1 MEWPSNR
8 RDPWRF
14 LINERKHTFVMACTV
29 LVLRDNMPWEFKI
42 FIATFLMNLVVRE
55 LPREHRVA
63 GVLRRHVVP
72 RWGGGG
78 EGRGDQSFL
87 WHSKVQVEHLQH
99 LSSPAVDDGSIE
111 ANASDSSRFR
121 L

>member
-1 MEWPSNR
+1 M
-8 RDPWRF
+8 D
-14 LINERKHTFVMACTV
+14 
-29 LVLRDNMPWEFKI
+29 
-42 FIATFLMNLVVRE
+42 LVVRE
-55 LPREHRVA
+55 LPGAHRVA

-87 WHSKVQVEHLQH
+87 WHSQVQVEHLPH
-99 LSSPAVDDGSIE
+99 RSSPELDARSGE
-111 ANASDSSRFR
+111 ANASDSSHFR